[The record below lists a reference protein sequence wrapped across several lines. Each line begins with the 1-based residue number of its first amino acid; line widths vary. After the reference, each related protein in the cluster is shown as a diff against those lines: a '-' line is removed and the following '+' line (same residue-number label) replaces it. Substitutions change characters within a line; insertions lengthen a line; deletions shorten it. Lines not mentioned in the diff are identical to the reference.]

1 MVAQYLFAVAL
12 VAVFSQSQAFRTV
25 TRPTF
30 MQQRTMLMS
39 TATTETKTTT
49 SSSTSLDTPFQS
61 TLLPKLVEQSLVVFV
76 VDTSMP
82 GGVNRIAAVKGTV
95 SLLLRDRVRCC
106 VVACSGDDAEVVM
119 QPTSSLLKANLN
131 LPKMRKSIGANVG
144 RGITLG
150 LESSKL
156 ALTEGFAPNVVFAI
170 VADSKAHGLYS
181 ETSDCDAKVVN
192 KELLCDLELEEAA
205 SSLLSS
211 SKQMNIDGMKFS
223 SVIVDTDH
231 NYCEPCAAQGAS
243 QQGNGKEWNEEGARL
258 ASNAGSE
265 YFHAPNLS
273 DTELV
278 KILGQVQRR

>member
-1 MVAQYLFAVAL
+1 M
-12 VAVFSQSQAFRTV
+12 S
-25 TRPTF
+25 
-30 MQQRTMLMS
+30 MLS
-39 TATTETKTTT
+39 TATTETTTTT
-49 SSSTSLDTPFQS
+49 SSGTATAISTSFQS
-61 TLLPKLVEQSLVVFV
+61 SLPPKLVDQSLVVFV

-82 GGVNRIAAVKGTV
+82 GGVSRIAAVKGSV
-95 SLLLRDRVRCC
+95 SLLMRDRVRCC
-106 VVACSGDDAEVVM
+106 VVACSGNDAEVVM
-119 QPTSSLLKANLN
+119 EPTSSLLKANYC

-156 ALTEGFAPNVVFAI
+156 ALTEGFAPNVVVAI
-170 VADSKAHGLYS
+170 VADSKSHGLYS
-181 ETSDCDAKVVN
+181 ATSDCDSKVIN
-192 KELLCDLELEEAA
+192 QELLCDLELEEAA
-205 SSLLSS
+205 SSLLAS

-231 NYCEPCAAQGAS
+231 NFCEPCS
-243 QQGNGKEWNEEGARL
+243 KQGNGKEWNEEGARL
-258 ASNAGSE
+258 ASNAGAE

>member
-1 MVAQYLFAVAL
+1 MVARYLFVSL
-12 VAVFSQSQAFRTV
+12 LAVFSQWSSAFRMV
-25 TRPTF
+25 NSR
-30 MQQRTMLMS
+30 RTTLMMS

-49 SSSTSLDTPFQS
+49 SSTTASSADTSFQS
-61 TLLPKLVEQSLVVFV
+61 TIRPKLVEQSLVVFV

-82 GGVNRIAAVKGTV
+82 GGVSRIAAVKGSV

-106 VVACSGDDAEVVM
+106 VVACSGNDAEVVM
-119 QPTSSLLKANLN
+119 EPTSSLLKANYC

-156 ALTEGFAPNVVFAI
+156 ALTDHFAPNVVVAI

-181 ETSDCDAKVVN
+181 ETSDCDAKVIN

-211 SKQMNIDGMKFS
+211 SKSMNIDGMKFS

-231 NYCEPCAAQGAS
+231 NYCEPCAL
-243 QQGNGKEWNEEGARL
+243 QGNGKEWNEEGSRL
-258 ASNAGSE
+258 ASRAGAV

-273 DTELV
+273 DGELV
-278 KILGQVQRR
+278 KILAQVQRR